1 MMDRWKDWKVDE
13 LRQFLKDRGVEY
25 GKRNKDE
32 LLELCTLAAETNT
45 EFDPGGIRD
54 DIRSV
59 IVRKLLLDNG
69 DSLPLPS
76 TSEGTGDISFIPA
89 ITVIDIYNFLLP
101 LGQYDHAMLQNY
113 HKIKMYTMH
122 QDGFVLDVQGVK
134 WSSHPGFVAVKAKVK
149 PRTRDKDQYTQTAI
163 LKIIPFAQA
172 QRYLVHAT
180 DEIKLNLH
188 CTM

>member
-1 MMDRWKDWKVDE
+1 VDE

-32 LLELCTLAAETNT
+32 LLELFTLAAETNI

-76 TSEGTGDISFIPA
+76 TSEGAGDISFIPA

-101 LGQYDHAMLQNY
+101 LGQYDHAMLRNY
-113 HKIKMYTMH
+113 HKIKMYTRM
-122 QDGFVLDVQGVK
+122 
-134 WSSHPGFVAVKAKVK
+134 WAN
-149 PRTRDKDQYTQTAI
+149 
-163 LKIIPFAQA
+163 A
-172 QRYLVHAT
+172 QRDGRHA
-180 DEIKLNLH
+180 EYRWRPLFNAAKFG
-188 CTM
+188 